1 MALVTILANYFYAPA
16 CQPSPALR
24 GATGLSLVYTR
35 AATVIHFLR
44 MTTIVTPTEEP
55 VALPESEPLG
65 PLLKRAHKTANCL
78 LRRILEPLGLTPV
91 QATALTQLF
100 SRDGLSLNELAER
113 MQTDAPTL
121 SGVVECLV
129 TAGYAE
135 RRADLED
142 RRRLRLFATPK
153 ARQIQSTLEQAEAR
167 REAALIRGLEP
178 NEVAL
183 LKALLLR
190 VRDAVNSDETDR
202 MGR

>member
-1 MALVTILANYFYAPA
+1 
-16 CQPSPALR
+16 
-24 GATGLSLVYTR
+24 
-35 AATVIHFLR
+35 
-44 MTTIVTPTEEP
+44 MTTIVTPNEETGAP
-55 VALPESEPLG
+55 PEAEPLG
-65 PLLKRAHKTANCL
+65 RLLKRAHKAANCL

-129 TAGYAE
+129 TAGYTE
-135 RRADLED
+135 RRADPED

-167 REAALIRGLEP
+167 REATLTQALAP
-178 NEVAL
+178 AEVAQLKSL
-183 LKALLLR
+183 LRR
-190 VRDAVNSDETDR
+190 VRDAVASD
-202 MGR
+202 

>member
-1 MALVTILANYFYAPA
+1 
-16 CQPSPALR
+16 
-24 GATGLSLVYTR
+24 
-35 AATVIHFLR
+35 
-44 MTTIVTPTEEP
+44 MTTIVTPNGA
-55 VALPESEPLG
+55 VAPPETEPLG

-153 ARQIQSTLEQAEAR
+153 ARLIQSTLEQAEAR
-167 REAALIRGLEP
+167 REAALTRGLEP
-178 NEVAL
+178 AEVAL
-183 LKALLLR
+183 LKTLLMR
-190 VRDAVNSDETDR
+190 VRDAVKGDETDR
-202 MGR
+202 ISERT